1 MDIHEADY
9 TGSHQYHQMQDGRI
23 LLDEVVSPQKALD
36 ANNLTMCDVGDKIQ
50 NAHKCEKVGV
60 A

>member
-1 MDIHEADY
+1 
-9 TGSHQYHQMQDGRI
+9 MQDGRI